1 MVGDPSTVRN
11 KPLAILVY
19 GKQMTRLPI
28 LHSVLAATLLVATT
42 AAAEETPTGA
52 AELAVSDA
60 QAAKAE
66 AFIRTKHNKVR
77 AVLRKPDTPKR
88 AEELTALLG
97 EFLDY
102 QRLSEL
108 SLDTEWNKRSKK
120 ELDQFVSLLRQ
131 LVERQYQRNME
142 STLEYKVKWVGS
154 EPVENGIK
162 VKSSARSIKK
172 KRQPP
177 ITIDYSMSPAG
188 DEWKVFDIFT
198 DDVSLVKNYKR
209 QFRRVIR
216 DEGWDGLIERMEKK
230 LNATDELI

>member
-1 MVGDPSTVRN
+1 
-11 KPLAILVY
+11 
-19 GKQMTRLPI
+19 MTRFALI
-28 LHSVLAATLLVATT
+28 SGFLATVLWLGAPASADDGPAAATVAPKSGLT
-42 AAAEETPTGA
+42 AAQIADAEN
-52 AELAVSDA
+52 
-60 QAAKAE
+60 
-66 AFIRTKHNKVR
+66 FIQTKHNKVR

-88 AEELTALLG
+88 AEELTELLG

-102 QRLSEL
+102 ERLSEL
-108 SLDTEWNKRSKK
+108 SLDKEWNKRSKK
-120 ELDQFVSLLRQ
+120 ELDKFVGLLRA

-142 STLEYKVKWVGS
+142 STLDYKVKWVGS
-154 EPVENGIK
+154 EPIDDGVK
-162 VKSSARSIKK
+162 VKSSARSVSK

-209 QFRRVIR
+209 QFRRVIN

-230 LNATDELI
+230 LNADGEL